1 MTSMNYYTKT
11 LILILFFL
19 ISISASAQK
28 MPFGTYW
35 CLPGEDI
42 SPGGQSSLID
52 GAVHMYE
59 GNGVKEDKAKAIMLL
74 EFAFDEFQGERKQYF
89 IALLCSYLDKYT
101 ISPECALAFIETAHN
116 KGIQNAL
123 LSYREGKIYRKLG
136 RNEEAMAAYDKCIAL
151 DPTYTNGYIGKSGLY
166 YSIANTYAQ
175 KNEDNKD
182 VSQQQ
187 FILESLLKNL
197 QMGVDADEKALA
209 TVKSEITKAS
219 IERRLANNRQKIHD
233 VTYKIQSI
241 TGPKKPQATAQQQ
254 ETNIAKEAP
263 VDNAV
268 SNVSSVESVTV
279 NESPNNEDAIAAEAP
294 ESSKDIQ
301 NVETNS
307 EISKTEATAVPSN
320 VSTEKP
326 HNVEQMIVEKQQPET
341 VEPSTSKSGKK
352 ARIEQSIGVSTAQLW
367 DYYAVIEYDSKGD
380 PWSFTGINDKRILFL
395 PGYSI
400 GCRLPIGLYFGAL
413 LEGTY
418 IKPFE
423 YNGPGYL
430 RADECIERGEFQLIF
445 CLEANYMLTVFK
457 SVYPFVTAGIGLNVV
472 GAKGINPI
480 YLKAGV
486 RVPLGLKNGIDIG
499 VGFLDMFDKSLTFSV
514 AYSF

>member
-1 MTSMNYYTKT
+1 MISMKYYANT
-11 LILILFFL
+11 LIFILLFL

-59 GNGVKEDKAKAIMLL
+59 GNGVKEDKAKAILLL

-101 ISPECALAFIETAHN
+101 ISPECALAFIEAAHN
-116 KGIQNAL
+116 KGIQNAS

-136 RNEEAMAAYDKCIAL
+136 RNEEAMAAYDQCIAL
-151 DPTYTNGYIGKSGLY
+151 DSTYTNGYIGKSGLY

-197 QMGVDADEKALA
+197 QMGAEADEKALA

-233 VTYKIQSI
+233 VTYKIKSI
-241 TGPKKPQATAQQQ
+241 TGPSEPQATAQQQ
-254 ETNIAKEAP
+254 ETNIAKEAT
-263 VDNAV
+263 VDDAV
-268 SNVSSVESVTV
+268 PNESSAKEVTV
-279 NESPNNEDAIAAEAP
+279 DESPKKEDAIAAE
-294 ESSKDIQ
+294 SSEPSQEIQ
-301 NVETNS
+301 NVESNAEVNKS
-307 EISKTEATAVPSN
+307 ETAVISSN

-326 HNVEQMIVEKQQPET
+326 NNVEQMIVEKPRPET
-341 VEPSTSKSGKK
+341 VVPSTSKSGKK

-367 DYYAVIEYDSKGD
+367 ETYEAIEYDSKGE
-380 PWSFTGINDKRILFL
+380 PSSFTGITDDRILFL

-430 RADECIERGEFQLIF
+430 QAYEYIERGEFQLIF
-445 CLEANYMLTVFK
+445 CLEANYMLTELK
-457 SVYPFVTAGIGLNVV
+457 SVHPFVTAGIGLNVV
-472 GAKGINPI
+472 GAKGINPT